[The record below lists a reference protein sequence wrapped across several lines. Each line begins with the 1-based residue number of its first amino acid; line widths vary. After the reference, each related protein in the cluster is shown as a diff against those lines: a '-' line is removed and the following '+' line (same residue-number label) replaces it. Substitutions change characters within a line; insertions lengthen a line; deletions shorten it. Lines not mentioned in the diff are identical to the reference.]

1 MFFVYVYVYV
11 CVCMCENVFERVYVK
26 GGGVEDRRVTA
37 PPSRNVLYLLVPF
50 DFWTQSQF
58 F

>member
-1 MFFVYVYVYV
+1 MFVYVYVYV
-11 CVCMCENVFERVYVK
+11 CVCMYENVFERVYVRK
-26 GGGVEDRRVTA
+26 RGGVEDRRVTA
-37 PPSRNVLYLLVPF
+37 PQNVYLLVPF